1 VNHRA
6 IASRVARIHLPAMA
20 LAHHHGE
27 KSGNLYRLPARELF
41 DFYLAILRH
50 ELADLYQN
58 FKGCVTSRLAS
69 PRTA

>member
-1 VNHRA
+1 LPTTTT
-6 IASRVARIHLPAMA
+6 AR
-20 LAHHHGE
+20 